1 MKQFFQPWK
10 LVIVLMFLMIFSSL
24 FSFIYTEQVKLPS
37 ENWSNQ
43 LEIDTYNPKMDF
55 KSLSS
60 NNTTAIAIDD
70 TQFVNVVA
78 LDDTLRFKMFNING
92 VELYGGEAKFD
103 HNITEVSGTLVNDK
117 IELIT
122 LSESNDKVS
131 FITILPKDFTE
142 INRKE
147 VALEGMTF
155 KLSNNHVTAYDRTR
169 VAIIKEGQTTIFEPD
184 FDGRIELAEVD
195 TINGETLVCAITMKG
210 STYKL
215 SVMTDDGSSVV
226 SKNLHILPSLSAINP
241 VNVTMAIDEGQVI
254 VISTMK
260 HMRFGNNYVDFFNF
274 NINDITSYEH
284 SGYEVDTF
292 EAIPYLIKEENGQV
306 SYLINFWA
314 SNLGRTEI
322 AKGVQA
328 YPNLYKTTHGT
339 DEFKQLTK
347 SERSSVKPSYLKMG
361 HYEYLVHN
369 EQNDLDNKVYL
380 SSNNPEMIASSR
392 DYSQSTLMDIFLR
405 TITTYPALIL
415 AGIPPMMT
423 VILPLLVITA
433 PILMFKLNWAEQNKQ
448 KMTLILL
455 GVFLASKTYT
465 FGFDIFKFFEAEGL
479 WPPFLE
485 APSAH
490 WLTYVLFSA
499 LTLFVYSNRMK
510 TREGKNDHFL
520 KSISFYVILDLVI
533 MITFFM
539 PYSII

>member
-1 MKQFFQPWK
+1 MKKFLQPWK
-10 LVIVLMFLMIFSSL
+10 LAIVLMFLMIFSSL
-24 FSFIYTEQVKLPS
+24 FAFIYTEQVKLPS

-43 LEIDTYNPKMDF
+43 LEIDAYNPKMDF
-55 KSLSS
+55 ESLSS
-60 NNTTAIAIDD
+60 NNTTAIAIDE
-70 TQFVNVVA
+70 TRFINVVA
-78 LDDTLRFKMFNING
+78 LDNTLMFKMFNIYG
-92 VELYGGEAKFD
+92 VELNTGEATFD
-103 HNITEVSGTLVNDK
+103 HNITEVSGMLVNERL
-117 IELIT
+117 ELIT

-131 FITILPKDFTE
+131 FLTIQPEDFSE
-142 INRKE
+142 MDRKE
-147 VALEGMTF
+147 VTLEGMTF
-155 KLSNNHVTAYDRTR
+155 KLSSNHVAAYDRTK
-169 VAIIKEGQTTIFEPD
+169 VAIIKDGTTTIYEPD

-195 TINGETLVCAITMKG
+195 YIDGQAVVAAITMQG

-215 SVMTDDGSSVV
+215 SVMTDNGSDVFTE
-226 SKNLHILPSLSAINP
+226 NLHILPSLSAINP
-241 VNVTMAIDEGQVI
+241 VNVTMAIDEGKAI

-274 NINDITSYEH
+274 DTKDPLSYEH
-284 SGYEVDTF
+284 TGYEVDTY
-292 EAIPYLIKEENGQV
+292 EAVPYLIREDNGQL

-361 HYEYLVHN
+361 QYEYLVHN
-369 EQNDLDNKVYL
+369 EQNDLENKVYL
-380 SSNNPEMIASSR
+380 SSNDPEMIASSR

-423 VILPLLVITA
+423 VILPLLVFTA
-433 PILMFKLNWAEQNKQ
+433 PILMFKLNWAEQNKE

-465 FGFDIFKFFEAEGL
+465 FGFDIFKFFTNEGL

-485 APSAH
+485 TSTSH
-490 WLTYVLFSA
+490 WTAYALFSA
-499 LTLFVYSNRMK
+499 LTLFVYINRKK

>member
-1 MKQFFQPWK
+1 
-10 LVIVLMFLMIFSSL
+10 MIFSSL

-37 ENWSNQ
+37 DNWSNQ

-55 KSLSS
+55 QSLSS

-70 TQFVNVVA
+70 KRFVNIVA
-78 LDDTLRFKMFNING
+78 LNKSLGFKMFNLNG
-92 VELYGGEAKFD
+92 VELNSGEATFD
-103 HNITEVSGTLVNDK
+103 HNISEVSGMFIQGRLE
-117 IELIT
+117 IIT
-122 LSESNDKVS
+122 LSESNDRVS
-131 FITILPKDFTE
+131 FLTIQPEDFSE
-142 INRKE
+142 MDRKE
-147 VALEGMTF
+147 VTLEGMTF
-155 KLSNNHVTAYDRTR
+155 KLSSNHVTAYDRTR
-169 VAIIKEGQTTIFEPD
+169 VALLKDGTTKIYEPGFE
-184 FDGRIELAEVD
+184 GRIELAEVD
-195 TINGETLVCAITMKG
+195 QVDGETIISAITMKG

-215 SVMTDDGSSVV
+215 SVMTDDGANVYAED
-226 SKNLHILPSLSAINP
+226 LHILPSLSAINP
-241 VNVTMAIDEGQVI
+241 VNVTMTVNDGKAV

-260 HMRFGNNYVDFFNF
+260 HMRFGNNYVDFFDF
-274 NINDITSYEH
+274 NVKTPLDYVHT
-284 SGYEVDTF
+284 GYEVDTY
-292 EAIPYLIKEENGQV
+292 EAVPYLIREESGQL

-361 HYEYLVHN
+361 QYDYLVHN
-369 EQNDLDNKVYL
+369 EQNDLENKVYL
-380 SSNNPEMIASSR
+380 SSNDPEMITASR

-433 PILMFKLNWAEQNKQ
+433 PILMFKLNWAEQNKD
-448 KMTLILL
+448 KMIMILF

-465 FGFDIFKFFEAEGL
+465 FGFDIFRFFNNDGL
-479 WPPFLE
+479 WPPFLQ
-485 APSAH
+485 APSSH
-490 WLTYVLFSA
+490 WFAYILFS
-499 LTLFVYSNRMK
+499 LMTIFVYINRNR

-520 KSISFYVILDLVI
+520 KSISFYVILDLVVMI
-533 MITFFM
+533 MFFM